1 MDRLWHKLVGP
12 MSTSDSGPKPQPPE
26 HRKAKTKMAA
36 PNAAGG
42 RGPSSPLP
50 AQDKQA
56 VLKSEL
62 FEHLQGA
69 VERAVWELYTL
80 CEYDANPQQTQQ
92 ASEMLFQ
99 ASGDFSKVRMRA
111 VRVPAPP

>member
-1 MDRLWHKLVGP
+1 MSPPPPLKLELYRHLKTAVG
-12 MSTSDSGPKPQPPE
+12 
-26 HRKAKTKMAA
+26 R
-36 PNAAGG
+36 
-42 RGPSSPLP
+42 
-50 AQDKQA
+50 
-56 VLKSEL
+56 
-62 FEHLQGA
+62 A
-69 VERAVWELYTL
+69 VEELYLL

>member
-1 MDRLWHKLVGP
+1 
-12 MSTSDSGPKPQPPE
+12 
-26 HRKAKTKMAA
+26 MAA

-80 CEYDANPQQTQQ
+80 CEYDANPQRTQKAAELLSL
-92 ASEMLFQ
+92 AS
-99 ASGDFSKVRMRA
+99 ADFSKVRRYHC
-111 VRVPAPP
+111 RCRRYRCRRPPPLLGPRPSCGR